1 MKTPN
6 TGNGGRQAWKGETV
20 AIIKI
25 SKNEIPDGGCKIVEV
40 SERLRVAVFRV
51 GERCA
56 AINNRCPHRGASL
69 GEGEFDGTTVK
80 CPLHSFR
87 VDVWKGKGNAGKP
100 VQTFPVTVN
109 DDEVS
114 ITLDGAAQ

>member
-1 MKTPN
+1 MAVIRIN
-6 TGNGGRQAWKGETV
+6 R
-20 AIIKI
+20 
-25 SKNEIPDGGCKIVEV
+25 NEIPDGGCRIVEV

-56 AINNRCPHRGASL
+56 AINNRCPHRGAAL

-100 VQTFPVTVN
+100 VQTFPVTVEN
-109 DDEVS
+109 DEVS
-114 ITLDGAAQ
+114 IVVDDAAP

>member
-1 MKTPN
+1 MGDGDEQT
-6 TGNGGRQAWKGETV
+6 WKGWGMAV
-20 AIIKI
+20 IKI
-25 SKNEIPDGGCKIVEV
+25 SRNEIPDGGCKIVEV
-40 SERLRVAVFRV
+40 GERLRVAVFRV

-100 VQTFPVTVN
+100 VQTFPVTVH

-114 ITLDGAAQ
+114 VIVDDAAL

>member
-1 MKTPN
+1 M
-6 TGNGGRQAWKGETV
+6 

-40 SERLRVAVFRV
+40 NERLRVAVFRV

-80 CPLHSFR
+80 CPLHSFESMCGR
-87 VDVWKGKGNAGKP
+87 AREMRENP
-100 VQTFPVTVN
+100 CRPF
-109 DDEVS
+109 
-114 ITLDGAAQ
+114 L